1 MQTLLAK
8 VRRDLRRRPLRNVLT
23 VLGVIFGVAGIVAIS
38 ATARSMVDAQRET
51 YAGSHQADL
60 ATYTSD
66 ISPTTRHLIERQ
78 PNVVVA
84 DTRAITFTRFDAGSG
99 WINLRLVGIDSF
111 AAMQLDVV
119 SLVHGRWPAKG
130 EAVFDESTRA
140 LTSLAIGDV
149 VAVRDAPNQP
159 IIYLT
164 VVGFTRSPA
173 QLGAG
178 LLNRATAYTPAA
190 TVRGMTGRSGDN
202 FLLVR
207 VADPQRASQTAEDL
221 SRLLSKRGARAFGF
235 NVRDPNEFVGSRE
248 LGTLLLLLQVFS
260 WLGAALA
267 SVLVANTVAAVMGEE
282 TGQIGILK
290 SLGAR
295 SWQIIVTYLAYATG
309 IGLVGTVAGWAIG
322 IAIGRQITAYLT
334 NLTGLQQPPFALS
347 LRDVLLAVL
356 VGTLVTVGATIVPVL
371 LHSRTRPA
379 LLLRSP
385 GVRNEAGH
393 PWIVRITAP
402 LARASTALAL
412 GIRGSLRR
420 PGRAAATVV
429 VVAVAVAAFI
439 GTQALSRSVSTT
451 VDELY
456 ALYGADGWVSF
467 QQSVDVGYVRELAQD
482 PWVVHAEAWTSAT
495 GAIGSTRTDI
505 WGMPAE
511 NPLYSY
517 RLVAGGW
524 VRPARPT
531 AVVLSSNLASQI
543 DARVGETRQLDIGK
557 RRETVQI
564 VGIVDD
570 ASTYLGSTT
579 TGKLFMQTADLNR
592 LIGLGNRADMFAL
605 KLAATTP
612 AEVDTALAEIEQRTR
627 AQGPVTY
634 AAYTDQRSSRQA
646 IGVLTLML
654 NAMVV
659 VVAVV
664 GAAGIANALLISIAE
679 RRREFGVLRA
689 VGAGAR
695 QVVAMLV
702 SEGVMLA
709 FFGLLLGV
717 IAGYPLALLLVAIT
731 SRELFALSF
740 HLSFQT
746 LGLTFVIGILA
757 VAAISSVPGLIASRI
772 RPIQVLRYE

>member
-1 MQTLLAK
+1 MRALFAK
-8 VRRDLRRRPLRNVLT
+8 VRRDLRRRPLRNLLT
-23 VLGVIFGVAGIVAIS
+23 VLGVVFGVAGIVAIS
-38 ATARSMVDAQRET
+38 VTTRSMVDAQRLT

-60 ATYTSD
+60 ATFTSD

-78 PNVVVA
+78 PNVLVA
-84 DTRAITFTRFDAGSG
+84 DTRAVTFTRFDAGSG
-99 WINLRLVGIDSF
+99 WVNLRLVGIDAF
-111 AAMQLDVV
+111 DAMQLDVV
-119 SLVHGRWPAKG
+119 TLVRGRWPEKG
-130 EAVFDESTRA
+130 EVVFDESA
-140 LTSLAIGDV
+140 SELTALAIGNV
-149 VAVRDAPNQP
+149 VAVRNAPNER
-159 IIYLT
+159 ITYLT

-178 LLNRATAYTPAA
+178 LLNRATAYTPAS
-190 TVRGMTGRSGDN
+190 TVRGITGRTGDN

-207 VADPQRASQTAEDL
+207 VDDPQRASQTAEDL
-221 SRLLSKRGARAFGF
+221 SRLLSKRGAQAFGF

-267 SVLVANTVAAVMGEE
+267 AVLVANTVAAVMGEE

-295 SWQIIVTYLAYATG
+295 RWQIVATYLAYATG
-309 IGLVGTVAGWAIG
+309 IGIAGTAAGWAAGTVIG
-322 IAIGRQITAYLT
+322 GQITAYLT
-334 NLTGLQQPPFALS
+334 DLTGLQRPPFGVSA
-347 LRDVLLAVL
+347 RDILLAVL
-356 VGTLVTVGATIVPVL
+356 VGTLVTIGATLVPVL

-385 GVRNEAGH
+385 GVRSEAGH
-393 PWIVRITAP
+393 PTIVRFTAP
-402 LARASTALAL
+402 LARASSALAI
-412 GIRGSLRR
+412 GARNSLRR
-420 PGRAAATVV
+420 PGRAAATVG
-429 VVAVAVAAFI
+429 VVAVAVAAFV

-467 QQSVDVGYVRELAQD
+467 QRPVEVGYARELQQI
-482 PWVVHAEAWTSAT
+482 PWVIQAEPWTSAT
-495 GAIGSTRTDI
+495 GAFGPTRTDI

-511 NPLYSY
+511 HPLYSY
-517 RLVAGGW
+517 RLVDGTW
-524 VRPARPT
+524 VRPANPP
-531 AVVLSSNLASQI
+531 AVVLSSNLAAEI
-543 DARVGETRQLDIGK
+543 DARVGETRQIDIGK
-557 RRETVQI
+557 RRETVQV

-570 ASTYLGSTT
+570 ASTYLGSST
-579 TGKLFMQTADLNR
+579 TGKVFMRTADLNR
-592 LIGLGNRADMFAL
+592 LVGLGNRADMFAFTL
-605 KLAATTP
+605 TAKEP
-612 AEVDTALAEIEQRTR
+612 SEVDKAMADIEERTR
-627 AQGPVTY
+627 DYGPVTY
-634 AAYTDQRSSRQA
+634 AAYSDQRSSRQA

-664 GAAGIANALLISIAE
+664 GAAGIANSLLISIAE
-679 RRREFGVLRA
+679 RRREFGILRA

-695 QVVAMLV
+695 QVVAILV

-709 FFGLLLGV
+709 IFGLLLGV
-717 IAGYPLALLLVAIT
+717 AAGYPLALILVAIT

-740 HLSFQT
+740 HLSIQT
-746 LGLTFVIGILA
+746 IVVTFLVAILA
-757 VAAISSVPGLIASRI
+757 VAAISAVPGVVASRI